1 MIKMTYLNPETARD
15 KAFDT
20 NVALKYQIYNG
31 LFLGLPFKD
40 IDQAGAQLSIFA
52 HHCEDSLAKGQ
63 NPRQIVDDY
72 LAQTNIPK
80 QRQEELL
87 FKFLQ
92 FIERQV
98 VLFDALEDAAFY
110 QVNDLSGVGTLDYL
124 TNQVKESDPEIERI
138 FIQTLSYYK
147 IRVVLTA
154 HPTQFYPNHILAIIL
169 QLGDAIRKNDFAD
182 MRNLFLQMGL
192 TRFSN
197 KTKPTPIDEAS
208 SLIWYL
214 ENMFYANLAKI
225 QDKLPSSTPNLELG
239 FWPGGDR
246 DGNPNVTYA
255 TTLAVARKL
264 RKAIVGLYYKEL
276 DDLQY
281 RLTFDVVYD
290 QVLMTL
296 GKMEQDEYASAEEL
310 IIDLEL
316 IIKRLDSDYHGLFTN
331 SVHALVK
338 KVKMFNFYFAK
349 LDIRQNSKV
358 HEDVIASIFK
368 EHDICDDYAQ
378 LTPIERT
385 ELLKSNLYKH
395 ALLEIDPQ
403 NGLVHE
409 EINIIKTI
417 HTIQVENGINAI
429 ERYIISNTQS
439 ISNIFEVLFLI
450 SLYNSYLKQ
459 YNASLGQDTVAQL
472 IKIEIVPLFETIA
485 DLKNAPTIME
495 FLYQDAV
502 YREHLISNHGNR
514 QTIMLGF
521 SDGTKDGGYLMA
533 NWSIY
538 QAKKQLTLLSRKYG
552 ITVVFFDGRGGPP
565 ARGGGNTNDFYRSL
579 GKNIE
584 SRELHLTV
592 QGQTISSNFGTSESA
607 TFNLEQLFTAGIIG
621 RLFPDKTGDVSEDQ
635 EKLIAELARVSYE
648 YYLELREDPLF
659 VPYLE
664 EITPLKYLSE
674 TNFGSRPAKRNIDG
688 GLRFEDLRAIPF
700 VGAWT
705 QMKQNILG
713 FYGVGYAIKTM
724 ITKDPYAEDRLRHL
738 YAESLFFRAL
748 INNAMQSLAKS
759 NFAITAYLADD
770 KRYGKFW
777 LKLKE
782 EAELTKD
789 MLLCISVHDELLAM
803 DMARLESINLREK
816 IILPLLIIQ
825 QYAMM
830 KLRSGDKDDDLS
842 LRAEGWQSTEK
853 DALEKLIKKSLAA
866 NINANRNSV

>member
-31 LFLGLPFKD
+31 MFLGLPFKD
-40 IDQAGAQLSIFA
+40 VDQAGAQLSIFT
-52 HHCEDSLAKGQ
+52 HYCEDGLLKGQ
-63 NPRQIVDDY
+63 NPQQIVESY
-72 LAQTNIPK
+72 LAHINIP
-80 QRQEELL
+80 QERQDELL

-110 QVNDLSGVGTLDYL
+110 QVTDLSGVGTLNYL
-124 TNQVKESDPEIERI
+124 TNQIRESDPEIERI
-138 FIQTLSYYK
+138 FMQTLNDYK

-197 KTKPTPIDEAS
+197 KTKPTPLDEAT

-225 QDKLPSSTPNLELG
+225 QGKLPSNTTNLELG

-246 DGNPNVTYA
+246 DGNPNVTYV

-264 RKAIVGLYYKEL
+264 RKAIIGLYYKEL
-276 DDLQY
+276 SDLQY
-281 RLTFDVVYD
+281 RLTFDGVYD
-290 QVLMTL
+290 QVRMTL
-296 GKMEQDEYASAEEL
+296 AKIEQDEYTASAEL
-310 IIDLEL
+310 IVDLEL
-316 IIKRLDSDYHGLFTN
+316 IIERLDRDYHGLFTN
-331 SVHALVK
+331 PIALLIK
-338 KVKMFNFYFAK
+338 KVRMFNFYFAK
-349 LDIRQNSKV
+349 LDIRQNSHV

-368 EHDICDDYAQ
+368 EHNICEDYLA
-378 LTPIERT
+378 LTSIARI
-385 ELLKSNLYKH
+385 ELLKANLNRH
-395 ALLEIDPQ
+395 ELLEVDSK
-403 NGLVHE
+403 NSLTHE
-409 EINIIKTI
+409 IINTIKTI
-417 HTIQVENGINAI
+417 HTIQTENGTNAI
-429 ERYIISNTQS
+429 ERYIISNTQTAA
-439 ISNIFEVLFLI
+439 NIFEVLFLI
-450 SLYNSYLKQ
+450 SIYNSYLKQ
-459 YNASLGQDTVAQL
+459 YNTSFGQVSRADL
-472 IKIEIVPLFETIA
+472 IKIEITPLFETIT
-485 DLKNAPTIME
+485 DLHNAPSVME
-495 FLYQDAV
+495 FLYQDAI
-502 YREHLISNHGNR
+502 YREHLIYNHNNR

-538 QAKKQLTLLSRKYG
+538 QAKKQLTKLSRKYG
-552 ITVVFFDGRGGPP
+552 ISVVFFDGRGGPP

-584 SRELHLTV
+584 SRELQLTV
-592 QGQTISSNFGTSESA
+592 QGQTISSNFGTTESA

-621 RLFPDKTGDVSEDQ
+621 RLFPDKTEGVSSDQ
-635 EKLIAELARVSYE
+635 EKLIEELAEISYE
-648 YYLELREDPLF
+648 YYLELRNDPLF

-674 TNFGSRPAKRNIDG
+674 TNFGSRPAKRNVDS

-713 FYGVGYAIKTM
+713 FYGVGYAIKAM
-724 ITKDPYAEDRLRHL
+724 IAKDPYAEDRLRHL
-738 YAESLFFRAL
+738 YADSLFFRAL
-748 INNAMQSLAKS
+748 INNSMQSLAKS
-759 NFAITAYLADD
+759 NFVITAYLANDP
-770 KRYGKFW
+770 KYGKFW

-782 EAELTKD
+782 EADCTRD
-789 MLLCISVHDELLAM
+789 MLLCISVQDELLKM
-803 DMARLESINLREK
+803 DPSRLESINLREK
-816 IILPLLIIQ
+816 IILPLLMIQ

-830 KLRSGDKDDDLS
+830 KLRSGGESK
-842 LRAEGWQSTEK
+842 AIF
-853 DALEKLIKKSLAA
+853 DALIKKSLAA